1 MTGWEEH
8 AMKEKQKM
16 VDEPRNIYRKVLP
29 NGLTVLTE
37 TMPHIR
43 SVSIGIW
50 VRTGSRHEEPEANGV
65 SHFLEHMVF
74 KGTKSRSAEQI
85 ARQVD
90 SIGGKKDGFH
100 PQQRIFFLSKV
111 SYYTTSPFHVVV
123 RPSVAVAL

>member
-1 MTGWEEH
+1 MTGREEH
-8 AMKEKQKM
+8 AMKAEQKM

-65 SHFLEHMVF
+65 SHFLEHMDF
-74 KGTKSRSAEQI
+74 KGTKSRSPDEM
-85 ARQVD
+85 ARMEV
-90 SIGGKKDGFH
+90 SIGGNVECIAANRRSRF
-100 PQQRIFFLSKV
+100 
-111 SYYTTSPFHVVV
+111 
-123 RPSVAVAL
+123 